1 MSSHPTK
8 ITFFEFL
15 TPLITSGQKTITIR
29 DESES
34 HYVPNTEVE
43 VFTLETDRKVCD
55 IKILSVEP
63 LNFDEINEFH
73 AEQEA
78 IELPKLKQL
87 IREIYP
93 DIDKLFVIE
102 YELIKKQTTKKLDD
116 WSNSSYSTAHER
128 KNK

>member
-93 DIDKLFVIE
+93 NIDKLFVIE
-102 YELIKKQTTKKLDD
+102 YELIKKQTKKLDD

>member
-15 TPLITSGQKTITIR
+15 TPLITSGKKTITIR

-34 HYVPNTEVE
+34 HYVPNTVVE

-55 IKILSVEP
+55 IKILSVKP
-63 LNFDEINEFH
+63 LKFYEINEFH

-78 IELPKLKQL
+78 MELPKLKKL

-93 DIDKLFVIE
+93 NTETFFVIE
-102 YELIKKQTTKKLDD
+102 YELIK
-116 WSNSSYSTAHER
+116 
-128 KNK
+128 

>member
-93 DIDKLFVIE
+93 NIDKLFVIE
-102 YELIKKQTTKKLDD
+102 YELIKKQTKKLDD
-116 WSNSSYSTAHER
+116 WSNLSYSTAHER

>member
-1 MSSHPTK
+1 MSSHPTT

-15 TPLITSGQKTITIR
+15 TPLITSGKKTITIR

-43 VFTLETDRKVCD
+43 VFTLETERKVCD
-55 IKILSVEP
+55 IKILSVKP
-63 LNFDEINEFH
+63 LHFDEISEFH

-93 DIDKLFVIE
+93 NTDTLFVIDF
-102 YELIKKQTTKKLDD
+102 ELIEK
-116 WSNSSYSTAHER
+116 S
-128 KNK
+128 

>member
-15 TPLITSGQKTITIR
+15 TPLITSGKKIITIR

-34 HYVPNTEVE
+34 HYVPGTEVE

-63 LNFDEINEFH
+63 IHFDEINKFH

-78 IELPKLKQL
+78 IELPELKQL

-93 DIDKLFVIE
+93 DTDTLFVIE
-102 YELIKKQTTKKLDD
+102 YRLLEKT
-116 WSNSSYSTAHER
+116 N
-128 KNK
+128 

>member
-1 MSSHPTK
+1 MPSHPTK

-15 TPLITSGQKTITIR
+15 TPLITSGKKTITIR

-55 IKILSVEP
+55 IKIRSVEP
-63 LNFDEINEFH
+63 LHFEGINEFH

-93 DIDKLFVIE
+93 NTDTLFVIE
-102 YELIKKQTTKKLDD
+102 YELIK
-116 WSNSSYSTAHER
+116 
-128 KNK
+128 